1 MEDSKKEIEKLTGQ
15 VKTWKES
22 TMAKSKTIK
31 ELKDKIAQIE
41 KTGNAPLGASEA
53 PQEAGEFNE
62 EISKL

>member
-31 ELKDKIAQIE
+31 ELKDKIA
-41 KTGNAPLGASEA
+41 
-53 PQEAGEFNE
+53 
-62 EISKL
+62 